1 MGCNVHNGGPLIMIT
16 RNALNLMELKISIEL
31 TNGGFGGEE
40 GGGIM
45 VKTLILLEL

>member
-31 TNGGFGGEE
+31 KNGGFGGEE
-40 GGGIM
+40 GVGLWL
-45 VKTLILLEL
+45 KP